1 MYNVFQSYLFTS
13 PNPSVQEDAVEE
25 PRGFEE
31 RIRGIAF
38 ELFSALKEE
47 KSAIFNKKG
56 WTGRMIEWAM
66 RDDDFKIRLLR
77 FTDVLPSLKNDALVP
92 RLFMEYFSDI
102 TDVPLIVLRGLE
114 RLSRGSA
121 ASRIVAAIIRNSVKS
136 LATQFIAGTD
146 PKNALKSLHT
156 LREDGAALSIDLLG
170 EAVVSDI
177 EASRY
182 ASRYLETLE
191 FLAPALIAR
200 QGYQSRGNK
209 IDISL
214 KISSFYSQIEPL
226 NWDGSIEKVKDGL
239 RPVFERATALDAS
252 ITFDMEHYY
261 LKDLTIAIFKSILD
275 EYKYFQWPGI
285 ALQAYLKD
293 TREDLLSLLSW
304 AKQND
309 RRITVRLVKGAY
321 WDYEIAVNRQR
332 GWPVPVF
339 LQKDETDRNY
349 EELTRLLFE
358 NTESVYPAIAT
369 HNIRSISNAIALAED
384 LDLDEGRFEFQT
396 LYGMGEPIRKTLK
409 QRPVRVYCPVGELI
423 PGMAYLVRRIL
434 ENTSNESFL
443 RKSFAEKMSF
453 EELVKTPD
461 PKVGVQGETEETFR
475 NEPVTD
481 FSKAENRQKIGA
493 ALITARKKLGGK
505 YPLFIGDK
513 EVFSE
518 IETRSTNPAEPGEIV
533 GRISSA
539 SQNDAENSIR
549 QAITAYASWRKTS
562 PESRAGYLFKAAEE
576 MRKRRFDLAALEAYE
591 VGKPIMEADSDVAEA
606 IDYLIYYGRQMIDI
620 AKPRFLGRYIGE
632 ENEYLYGPK
641 GIGVVISPWNF
652 PLAIP
657 AGMAAAGIVT
667 GNCII
672 LKPSGLS
679 PVAAWQLVEIFRS
692 AGLPPGVLQYLPGPG
707 AEIGEFMVS
716 HPFVDFIAF
725 TGSKDVGLRIIRLAG
740 DTHKSQANVKRV
752 IAEMGGKN
760 AIIIDETADLD
771 EAISGVLVSALGYQG
786 QKCSAC
792 SRVIIL
798 QSVYDDFCERLKE
811 AANSVKVGP
820 PEDPATFMGPLIDE
834 AALKK
839 VQGYKEKG
847 KKEGKPLLI
856 KEVEDAGYYMG
867 PVIFEVT
874 AGATISR
881 EEIFG
886 PVVSVIKALDI
897 EEAITIANSTNYAL
911 TGGIFSRSPAYIRK
925 VKDEFRVGNL
935 YINRKITGALVG
947 RQPFGGFGMSGVGS
961 KAGGPD
967 YLLQFMDPKTICE
980 NTMRKGAAP
989 SDPPRHGLS

>member
-1 MYNVFQSYLFTS
+1 MEKN
-13 PNPSVQEDAVEE
+13 
-25 PRGFEE
+25 RGFEE
-31 RIRGIAF
+31 RIRGTAF

-47 KSAIFNKKG
+47 RPAIFDKKG
-56 WTGRMIEWAM
+56 WTGRIIEWAM

-77 FTDVLPSLKNDALVP
+77 FTDVLPSLKSDALVL
-92 RLFMEYFSDI
+92 RLFREYFSDI
-102 TDVPLIVLRGLE
+102 TDAPLIVLRGIE
-114 RLSRGSA
+114 RLSRSSVAPG
-121 ASRIVAAIIRNSVKS
+121 IIAAIIKNLVKS

-146 PKNALKSLHT
+146 AKNALKSLHM

-170 EAVVSDI
+170 KAVVSDI
-177 EASRY
+177 EASQY
-182 ASRYLETLE
+182 AKRYLETLE
-191 FLAPALIAR
+191 FLPPALAAG
-200 QGYQSRGNK
+200 QGYQSQGNK

-261 LKDLTIAIFKSILD
+261 HKDLTIAIFKSVLD
-275 EYKYFQWPGI
+275 EYKDFQWAGI

-293 TREDLLSLLSW
+293 TRGDILSLLNW
-304 AKQND
+304 AKHHD
-309 RRITVRLVKGAY
+309 RRIIVRLVKGAY

-332 GWPVPVF
+332 GWPVPAF
-339 LQKDETDRNY
+339 LKKDETDRNY

-358 NTESVYPAIAT
+358 NTEFVYPAIAT
-369 HNIRSISNAIALAED
+369 HNIRSISNAIVLAED
-384 LDLDEGRFEFQT
+384 LNVDEGRFEFQT
-396 LYGMGEPIRKTLK
+396 LYGMGEPVRRALK

-423 PGMAYLVRRIL
+423 PGMAYMVRRIL

-443 RKSFAEKMSF
+443 RKSFAERMSF
-453 EELVKTPD
+453 EELVRVPD
-461 PKVGVQGETEETFR
+461 PQGDVPGETGKTFR
-475 NEPVTD
+475 NEPCTD
-481 FSKAENRQKIGA
+481 FSKAGNRQKIGD
-493 ALITARKKLGGK
+493 ALITVRKKLGGK
-505 YPLFIGDK
+505 YPLFIGGK

-518 IETRSTNPAEPGEIV
+518 IETRSTNPAKPGEIV

-539 SQNDAENSIR
+539 SRNDAEESIR

-576 MRKRRFDLAALEAYE
+576 MRKRRFELAALEAYE

-606 IDYLIYYGRQMIDI
+606 IDYLVYYGRQVLDI
-620 AKPRFLGRYIGE
+620 ARPRFLGRYLGE
-632 ENEYLYGPK
+632 ENEYLYEPK

-657 AGMAAAGIVT
+657 AGMASAGIVT
-667 GNCII
+667 GNCVI

-716 HPFVDFIAF
+716 HPDVDFIAF
-725 TGSKDVGLRIIRLAG
+725 TGSKDTGLRIIRLAG
-740 DTHKSQANVKRV
+740 DTHQSQANLKRV
-752 IAEMGGKN
+752 VAEMGGKN

-771 EAISGVLVSALGYQG
+771 EAINGVLVSALGYQG

-792 SRVIIL
+792 SRVIVL
-798 QSVYDDFCERLKE
+798 QSIYGDFCERLKE
-811 AANSVKVGP
+811 AMNSVKVGP
-820 PEDPATFMGPLIDE
+820 PEDPATFMGPLIDKE
-834 AALKK
+834 ALKK
-839 VQGYKEKG
+839 VRGYIEKG
-847 KKEGKPLLI
+847 KEEGKSLLI
-856 KEVEDAGYYMG
+856 KEGEEAGYYIG

-874 AGATISR
+874 PGVTIAR

-886 PVVSVIKALDI
+886 PVVSVIKAADI
-897 EEAITIANSTNYAL
+897 DEAIIIVNSTDYAL
-911 TGGIFSRSPAYIRK
+911 TGGIFSRSPAAIRK
-925 VKDEFRVGNL
+925 VKDAFRVGNL

-947 RQPFGGFGMSGVGS
+947 RQPFGGFGMSGIGS

-967 YLLQFMDPKTICE
+967 YLLQFMNPKTISE

-989 SDPPRHGLS
+989 SDSLRRGIS

>member
-1 MYNVFQSYLFTS
+1 MEQDNS
-13 PNPSVQEDAVEE
+13 
-25 PRGFEE
+25 FEE
-31 RIRGIAF
+31 RIRGAAF

-47 KSAIFNKKG
+47 RPAIFNEKR

-77 FTDVLPSLKNDALVP
+77 FTDVLPSLKSDAVVL
-92 RLFMEYFSDI
+92 RLFKEYFSDI
-102 TDVPLIVLRGLE
+102 TDVPKIVLHGIE

-121 ASRIVAAIIRNSVKS
+121 VPRIVAAIIRSSVKS

-146 PKNALKSLHT
+146 PKNAFKALHA
-156 LREDGAALSIDLLG
+156 LSEDGAALSIDLLG

-182 ASRYLETLE
+182 ATRYLETLE
-191 FLAPALIAR
+191 FLVPALKAR
-200 QGYQSRGNK
+200 QGYQPHRNK

-226 NWDGSIEKVKDGL
+226 DWDGSIEKGKDGL
-239 RPVFERATALDAS
+239 RPVFDKAAALDAS

-261 LKDLTIAIFKSILD
+261 HKDLTIATFKSILE
-275 EYKYFQWPGI
+275 EYKDFQWAGI

-304 AKQND
+304 AKHNN

-321 WDYEIAVNRQR
+321 WDYEIAVNRQK

-339 LQKDETDRNY
+339 LEKDETDRNY

-358 NTESVYPAIAT
+358 NAELVYPAIAT
-369 HNIRSISNAIALAED
+369 HNIRSISNAIVLAED
-384 LDLDEGRFEFQT
+384 LGLYEGQFEFQT
-396 LYGMGEPIRKTLK
+396 LYGMGEPIRRALK

-443 RKSFAEKMSF
+443 RKSFAERMSF
-453 EELVKTPD
+453 EELIRVPD
-461 PKVGVQGETEETFR
+461 PNNYVPGETKDTFR
-475 NEPVTD
+475 NEPSTD
-481 FSKAENRQKIGA
+481 FSKGENRQKIGE
-493 ALITARKKLGGK
+493 ALITVRRRLGGK
-505 YPLFIGDK
+505 YPLFIGDE

-518 IETRSTNPAEPGEIV
+518 TETLSTNPAEPGEIV

-539 SQNDAENSIR
+539 SRSDEEDSIR
-549 QAITAYASWRKTS
+549 RAITAFASWRKTS

-576 MRKRRFDLAALEAYE
+576 MRKRRFELAALETYE
-591 VGKPIMEADSDVAEA
+591 VGKPVMEADSDIAES
-606 IDYLIYYGRQMIDI
+606 IDYLMYYGRQMLDI
-620 AKPRFLGRYIGE
+620 ARPRVLGRYIGE

-641 GIGVVISPWNF
+641 GVGVVISPWNF

-657 AGMAAAGIVT
+657 AGMVSAGIVT
-667 GNCII
+667 GNCVI

-679 PVAAWQLVEIFRS
+679 PVAAWQLIEIFRS

-707 AEIGEFMVS
+707 AEIGEFIVS
-716 HPFVDFIAF
+716 HPDVDFIAF

-752 IAEMGGKN
+752 VAEMGGKN

-771 EAISGVLVSALGYQG
+771 EAINGVLVSALGYQG

-792 SRVIIL
+792 SLVIVL
-798 QSVYDDFCERLKE
+798 QNVYGEFCERLKE
-811 AANSVKVGP
+811 AMNSVKVGP
-820 PEDPATFMGPLIDE
+820 PEDPATFMGPLIDK

-839 VQGYKEKG
+839 VRGYIEKG
-847 KKEGKPLLI
+847 REEGKPLLI
-856 KEVEDAGYYMG
+856 KEGEEAGYYIG
-867 PVIFEVT
+867 PAIFEVSP
-874 AGATISR
+874 GSTIAR

-886 PVVSVIKALDI
+886 PVVSVIKAMDI
-897 EEAITIANSTNYAL
+897 EEAVAIANSTDYAL
-911 TGGIFSRSPAYIRK
+911 TGGIFSRSPAAIRK
-925 VKDEFRVGNL
+925 VKDEFGVGNL

-967 YLLQFMDPKTICE
+967 YLLQFMNPKTICE

-989 SDPPRHGLS
+989 FDSSRL

>member
-1 MYNVFQSYLFTS
+1 MEN
-13 PNPSVQEDAVEE
+13 

-31 RIRGIAF
+31 RIRGTAF

-47 KSAIFNKKG
+47 RPAIFDKKG
-56 WTGRMIEWAM
+56 WTGRIIEWAM
-66 RDDDFKIRLLR
+66 RDHDFKIRLLR
-77 FTDVLPSLKNDALVP
+77 FTDVLPSLKSEAVVL
-92 RLFMEYFSDI
+92 RLFREYFSNI
-102 TDVPLIVLRGLE
+102 ADVPLIVLHGLE
-114 RLSRGSA
+114 RLSRGSVA
-121 ASRIVAAIIRNSVKS
+121 PRIAAAIIRNSVKS

-146 PKNALKSLHT
+146 PKDALKSLHL
-156 LREDGAALSIDLLG
+156 LREDNAALSIDLLG
-170 EAVVSDI
+170 EAVLSDI

-182 ASRYLETLE
+182 ATRYLETLE
-191 FLAPALIAR
+191 FLAPALTVR
-200 QGYQSRGNK
+200 QDYQPHRNK

-214 KISSFYSQIEPL
+214 KTSSFYSQIEPL
-226 NWDGSIEKVKDGL
+226 NWDGSIEKVKEGL
-239 RPVFERATALDAS
+239 RPVFERAAALDAS

-261 LKDLTIAIFKSILD
+261 HKDLTIAIFKSILD
-275 EYKYFQWPGI
+275 EYKDFQWAGI
-285 ALQAYLKD
+285 ALQAYLKE
-293 TREDLLSLLSW
+293 TGEDLLSLLSW
-304 AKQND
+304 AKHND

-339 LQKDETDRNY
+339 LEKDETDRNY

-358 NTESVYPAIAT
+358 NTEFVYPAIAT

-384 LDLDEGRFEFQT
+384 LDLDEGQFEFQT
-396 LYGMGEPIRKTLK
+396 LYGMGEPIRRALK
-409 QRPVRVYCPVGELI
+409 QRRVRVYCPVGELI

-443 RKSFAEKMSF
+443 RKSFAERMSF
-453 EELVKTPD
+453 EELVRVPD
-461 PKVGVQGETEETFR
+461 PQGDVPGEPEDTFR
-475 NEPVTD
+475 NEPCTD
-481 FSKAENRQKIGA
+481 FSKAENRQKIGD
-493 ALITARKKLGGK
+493 ALITLRKKLGGE

-513 EVFSE
+513 KVFSE
-518 IETRSTNPAEPGEIV
+518 IETRSTNPAAPGEIV
-533 GRISSA
+533 DRISSA
-539 SQNDAENSIR
+539 SRNDAEESIR
-549 QAITAYASWRKTS
+549 QAIAAYASWKKTS

-576 MRKRRFDLAALEAYE
+576 MRKRRFELAALEAYE

-606 IDYLIYYGRQMIDI
+606 IDYLMYYGRQMIDL
-620 AKPRFLGRYIGE
+620 ARPRFLGRYIGE
-632 ENEYLYGPK
+632 ENEYLYEPK

-667 GNCII
+667 GNCVI

-679 PVAAWQLVEIFRS
+679 PVTAWQLVEIFRS

-716 HPFVDFIAF
+716 HPAVDFIVF
-725 TGSKDVGLRIIRLAG
+725 TGSKDAGLRIIRLAG
-740 DTHKSQANVKRV
+740 DTHQSQANVKRV

-771 EAISGVLVSALGYQG
+771 EAINGVLVSALGYQG

-792 SRVIIL
+792 SRVIVL
-798 QSVYDDFCERLKE
+798 QGVYGDFCERLKE
-811 AANSVKVGP
+811 AMKSVTVGP
-820 PEDPATFMGPLIDE
+820 PEDPATFMGPLIGKK
-834 AALKK
+834 ALKK
-839 VQGYKEKG
+839 VESYIEKG
-847 KKEGKPLLI
+847 KAEGKSLLI
-856 KEVEDAGYYMG
+856 KKGEEAGYYIG
-867 PVIFEVT
+867 PVIFE
-874 AGATISR
+874 APPGAAIAR

-897 EEAITIANSTNYAL
+897 EEAITIANSTDYAL
-911 TGGIFSRSPAYIRK
+911 TGGIFSRSPASIRK

-967 YLLQFMDPKTICE
+967 YLLQFMNPKTICE

-989 SDPPRHGLS
+989 SDSPRHGLS